1 MFENFVEAL
10 STKRFAEINVQRLLM
25 ANFETQKDP
34 FGGHIVFL
42 LSEERGHV
50 AALLTL
56 KAK

>member
-1 MFENFVEAL
+1 
-10 STKRFAEINVQRLLM
+10 M

-56 KAK
+56 KAKWIATPI

>member
-1 MFENFVEAL
+1 MRLVETL
-10 STKRFAEINVQRLLM
+10 STKLFAEINVQRLLM
-25 ANFETQKDP
+25 ANFETHKDP

-42 LSEERGHV
+42 LSKRRGHV